1 MLRNIISVRQGWFWL
16 LKSTVNRVAIVVV
29 RRGWGP
35 LSLVRHTGRR
45 TGTGYETPLLLIRV
59 GSGFVAELTY
69 GPNVAWLRNALA
81 AGGCTVLHRG
91 VEHRIDRI
99 EPYPTE
105 DGLRAFG
112 IPAALVLRL
121 ARRRDFRLLHIARP

>member
-1 MLRNIISVRQGWFWL
+1 MAAGTIKRTWFWL
-16 LKSTVNRVAIVVV
+16 LKNAINRPAIAVT

-45 TGTGYETPLLLIRV
+45 TGTAYETPLLLAR
-59 GSGFVAELTY
+59 SGPHFVAELTY
-69 GPNVAWLRNALA
+69 GPDVAWLRNAQ

-91 VEHRIDRI
+91 AEHRIDRI
-99 EPYPTE
+99 EPYRPE

-112 IPAALVLRL
+112 EPAATVLRL
-121 ARRRDFRLLHIARP
+121 ARRREFRLLYVGRP